1 MLIIDEIS
9 MVDADLFDKLD
20 YVARVV
26 RGKDS
31 PFGGVQLVCC
41 GDFFQ
46 VQASRRPPRMLRPLS
61 LSLFSPFLLKW
72 LVLTTWGHV
81 ACAVLF

>member
-1 MLIIDEIS
+1 
-9 MVDADLFDKLD
+9 MVDAELFDKLD

-26 RGKDS
+26 RGKNV

-46 VQASRRPPRMLRPLS
+46 VRSSS
-61 LSLFSPFLLKW
+61 LILIFI
-72 LVLTTWGHV
+72 VGV
-81 ACAVLF
+81 C

>member
-46 VQASRRPPRMLRPLS
+46 VQASRHPPRMLRPLS
-61 LSLFSPFLLKW
+61 LSLLSISTQVVGAHHLGSCG
-72 LVLTTWGHV
+72 VCGV
-81 ACAVLF
+81 VY